1 MEETS
6 NIFTVLPMSQ
16 RLFLNP
22 GEDYEGSIT
31 IVNPV
36 DATEDFKYKIS
47 VYPYGVSGDNYDAD
61 LITDTDRTIITKW
74 IEVAEPTGTIKPNES
89 KEIHF
94 TIKVPKNAPGGGQYA
109 TIAVSSDTEATAQ
122 DGVAV
127 QNVFEI
133 ASIIYADVAGET
145 IHEGDILENIVPGFA
160 LTTPVKITA
169 LLNNSGNIHENAI
182 FTITATNMLN
192 GQSILPTE
200 GNDGRYSEMI
210 MPDTERY
217 VEREISNLPTIGIVK
232 VTQTINYNGQISTA
246 EQQMIICP
254 IWFLTLVVAALG
266 ALIATVVLLIK
277 KHHRRRSIV

>member
-16 RLFLNP
+16 RIFLTP
-22 GEDYEGSIT
+22 GQEYEGSIT
-31 IVNPV
+31 VVNPV
-36 DATEDFKYKIS
+36 DATEDFKYKVS

-61 LITDTDRTIITKW
+61 LITDTDRTVITKW
-74 IEVAEPTGTIKPNES
+74 IEIAEPTGVIKPNES

-94 TIKVPKNAPGGGQYA
+94 TIKVPENAPGGGQYA

-169 LLNNSGNIHENAI
+169 LLNNSGNVHETAT
-182 FTITATNMLN
+182 FTVTATNMFN

-200 GNDGRYSEMI
+200 GNDGRYTEMI

-277 KHHRRRSIV
+277 KHRRRRSIV

>member
-16 RLFLNP
+16 RIFLTP
-22 GEDYEGSIT
+22 GQEYEGSIT
-31 IVNPV
+31 VVNPV
-36 DATEDFKYKIS
+36 DATEDFKYKVS

-74 IEVAEPTGTIKPNES
+74 IEVTEPNGVVKPNES
-89 KEIHF
+89 KEINF
-94 TIKVPKNAPGGGQYA
+94 TIKVPEDAPGGGQYA

-169 LLNNSGNIHENAI
+169 LLNNSGNVHETAT
-182 FTITATNMLN
+182 FTVTATNMFN

-200 GNDGRYSEMI
+200 GNDGRYTEMI

-277 KHHRRRSIV
+277 KHRRRRSIV

>member
-1 MEETS
+1 METS

-16 RLFLNP
+16 RLFLTP

-31 IVNPV
+31 VVNPV
-36 DATEDFKYKIS
+36 DATEDFKYKVS
-47 VYPYGVSGDNYDAD
+47 VYPYGVSGENYDAD
-61 LITDTDRTIITKW
+61 LVTDTDRTVITKW
-74 IEVAEPTGTIKPNES
+74 IEIAEPTGVIKPNES

-94 TIKVPKNAPGGGQYA
+94 TIKVPENAPGGGQYA
-109 TIAVSSDTEATAQ
+109 TIAVSSDAEATA
-122 DGVAV
+122 DSGVAV

-145 IHEGDILENIVPGFA
+145 VHEGDILENMIPGFA

-169 LLNNSGNIHENAI
+169 LLNNSGNVHENAV
-182 FTITATNMLN
+182 FTITATNMFT

-217 VEREISNLPTIGIVK
+217 VEREISNLPAIGVVK
-232 VTQTINYNGQISTA
+232 VTQTINYGGQVSTA
-246 EQQMIICP
+246 EQQIIICP
-254 IWFLTLVVAALG
+254 IWFLALVVATLG
-266 ALIATVVLLIK
+266 AIIATIIHLVK